1 MKTLVKWTSRVLI
14 VLAGIVV
21 SLALVIW
28 IADPAVL
35 RNMAFGP
42 RMGDVVEL
50 ERMQPQEAVPGVA
63 RADLPTGPADSIAS
77 EGLATAERL
86 YELVAARGHADSGTQ
101 ALLAVYASPDN

>member
-1 MKTLVKWTSRVLI
+1 MKTLLKWTSRVLI
-14 VLAGIVV
+14 VIAALVV
-21 SLALVIW
+21 TLALVIW

-77 EGLATAERL
+77 EGLATAER
-86 YELVAARGHADSGTQ
+86 YAARNNSV
-101 ALLAVYASPDN
+101 ALLVWHRGALRYEKYWP